1 MKKTLV
7 ALSVLFAATSA
18 QAIEIYNQ
26 DKVTVD
32 IHGDIEVTYQNS
44 VSNSSMSQQIED
56 ADFGFDVRYAIN
68 DDLQFG
74 GYWAFD
80 GSESNNAEVTR
91 SGDVY
96 VALYSKTYGSIK
108 FGRLCTAVDDLGGI
122 TSDYQFD
129 VNKLYDAGSDDV
141 TCADEAIRYDYDNG
155 SFYTTLGFVQDK
167 LGHNDLFAGVDGAG
181 DLVKVDGKNFNYY
194 DGRFGYRVADFDL
207 SAFFAALNYE
217 EVASGDEKAYGF
229 EVDYAGLENVRLGLG
244 YYATKQDHT
253 DNADTDVVTVGADY
267 YLGKWTFATAYSH
280 SSHDVSDKDVNSWFV
295 NAGYNLA
302 PNTTVYAEVAGNDG
316 KTNVADANQPAE
328 YRDNTTAVAIGV
340 KASF

>member
-7 ALSVLFAATSA
+7 ALSILAAATSA
-18 QAIEIYNQ
+18 QAIELYNQ
-26 DKVTVD
+26 DGVTVD

-44 VSNSSMSQQIED
+44 FSNSSMSQQIED
-56 ADFGFDVRYAIN
+56 ADFGFDVRYALN
-68 DDLQFG
+68 DDLSFG

-122 TSDYQFD
+122 TNDYQFD
-129 VNKLYDAGSDDV
+129 VNKLYNAGSDDV

-155 SFYTTLGFVQDK
+155 TFYTTLGFIQDK
-167 LGHNDLFAGVDGAG
+167 IGHSDLIDSVTGGQIQTVEG
-181 DLVKVDGKNFNYY
+181 DDFNYY
-194 DGRFGYRVADFDL
+194 DGRFGYRVADLDL
-207 SAFFAALNYE
+207 SAFFASLNYNE
-217 EVASGDEKAYGF
+217 TSNGDEKAYGF
-229 EVDYAGLENVRLGLG
+229 EADYSGFESIRLGIG
-244 YYATKQDHT
+244 YYATKMDHA
-253 DNADTDVVTVGADY
+253 DDADTDVVTVGADY

-280 SSHDVSDKDVNSWFV
+280 SSHDDSDMDVNSWFV

-302 PNTTVYAEVAGNDG
+302 PNTTAYVEVAGNDG
-316 KTNVADANQPAE
+316 ETNLGTTANPDF
-328 YRDNTTAVAIGV
+328 RDNTTGVAIGV

>member
-7 ALSVLFAATSA
+7 ALSILAAATSA
-18 QAIEIYNQ
+18 QAIELYNQ
-26 DKVTVD
+26 DGVTVD

-44 VSNSSMSQQIED
+44 FTESSMKQQIED
-56 ADFGFDVRYAIN
+56 ADFGFDVRYALN

-129 VNKLYDAGSDDV
+129 VNKLYEAGSDDV

-155 SFYTTLGFVQDK
+155 TFYTTLGFIQDK
-167 LGHNDLFAGVDGAG
+167 LGHSDLYTGEIVDDGNG
-181 DLVKVDGKNFNYY
+181 NPVLEKVSGSDFNYY
-194 DGRFGYRVADFDL
+194 DGRFGYRVADLDMSVFI
-207 SAFFAALNYE
+207 ANLNFE
-217 EVASGDEKAYGF
+217 DNSKGNDETAYGF
-229 EVDYAGLENVRLGLG
+229 EANYRGIESIRLGLG
-244 YYATKQDHT
+244 YYVADIDEAAGEANQDT
-253 DNADTDVVTVGADY
+253 NVITLGADY
-267 YLGKWTFATAYSH
+267 YLGKWTFATAVST
-280 SSHDVSDKDVNSWFV
+280 SDHDNDKLDSTNWFV

-302 PNTTVYAEVAGNDG
+302 PNTTAYIEYAGQDVDG
-316 KTNVADANQPAE
+316 KKDSEDAL
-328 YRDNTTAVAIGV
+328 AIGV

>member
-18 QAIEIYNQ
+18 QAFEVYNQ
-26 DKVTVD
+26 DSVTVD
-32 IHGDIEVTYQNS
+32 LHGDIEVTYQNS
-44 VSNSSMSQQIED
+44 FKESSMKQQIED

-80 GSESNNAEVTR
+80 GSNDNNAKVTKN
-91 SGDVY
+91 GDTY

-129 VNKLYDAGSDDV
+129 VLYQGASGDYA
-141 TCADEAIRYDYDNG
+141 CRDEGIRYDYDNG
-155 SFYTTLGFVQDK
+155 TFYTTVGFVQDK
-167 LGHNDLFAGVDGAG
+167 MGDEHGAKTDADYVDG
-181 DLVKVDGKNFNYY
+181 
-194 DGRFGYRVADFDL
+194 RIGYRVADFDL
-207 SAFFAALNYE
+207 SVFYANLDFEVPAL
-217 EVASGDEKAYGF
+217 GTDEDAHGF
-229 EVDYAGLENVRLGLG
+229 EIDYSGLENIRLGLG
-244 YYATKQDHT
+244 YYATNKDAT
-253 DNADTDVVTVGADY
+253 DADTNVYTFGADY
-267 YLGKWTFATAYSH
+267 YLGKWTFATAYSLAAE
-280 SSHDVSDKDVNSWFV
+280 DNAKDVNSWFL

-316 KTNVADANQPAE
+316 KTNMADANQPAE
-328 YRDNTTAVAIGV
+328 YRDNTTAFAVGV

>member
-18 QAIEIYNQ
+18 QAIELYNQ
-26 DKVTVD
+26 DGVTVD
-32 IHGDIEVTYQNS
+32 LVGDIEVTYQNS
-44 VSNSSMSQQIED
+44 FSDSSMKQQIED
-56 ADFGFDVRYAIN
+56 ADFGFDARYALN

-74 GYWAFD
+74 AFWGYD

-96 VALYSKTYGSIK
+96 VALYSQTYGSIK

-129 VNKLYDAGSDDV
+129 VNKLYAAGSGDV

-167 LGHNDLFAGVDGAG
+167 MGHSDLYLDEIVLDGTTIA
-181 DLVKVDGKNFNYY
+181 DLEGSLATKPGTDVNYY
-194 DGRFGYRVADFDL
+194 DGRFGYRVAGFDL
-207 SAFFAALNYE
+207 SAFYANLDHK
-217 EVASGDEKAYGF
+217 VDGKKDEQVYGF
-229 EVDYAGLENVRLGLG
+229 EVDYSGLENIRLGLG
-244 YYATKQDHT
+244 YYATDLDEKEFNDSEVYT
-253 DNADTDVVTVGADY
+253 FGADY
-267 YLGKWTFATAYSH
+267 YLGKWTFATAYSLAAEQNE
-280 SSHDVSDKDVNSWFV
+280 KDVNSWFL

-316 KTNVADANQPAE
+316 ETKG
-328 YRDNTTAVAIGV
+328 RDNTTAMAIGV